1 MRMSELL
8 HSTKVNLRTRK
19 VIRKSLLISPALLL
33 GGVALLNA
41 TEASRIVLLV
51 FSGIFLAA
59 FIVLLIRVLRWAR
72 EEEELPSLL

>member
-8 HSTKVNLRTRK
+8 HSTKVNLRTRR

-41 TEASRIVLLV
+41 IEASRIVLLV